1 MGKQITALKAQKR
14 NHQRVSVYLD
24 GDFAFGL
31 SRIVAAW
38 LHVGQELSTEKI
50 AELKIEDEL
59 EFAYQRAIR
68 YIGYRMRSVSEVQ
81 HKLKQQDIDTV
92 VIENVIER
100 LQKSGLLNDLSFAQM
115 WIENRTEFRP
125 RSHRMLAVEL
135 KKKGIQSDIISQIIE
150 ETTSDEILAYT
161 AAKKQARKYKH
172 LEWQDFRRK
181 LSSFLAR
188 RGFSYS
194 TINPTVNQVWAER
207 DPEGHLVDRDL
218 VP

>member
-24 GDFAFGL
+24 GEFALGL

-38 LHVGQELSTEKI
+38 LHVGQELSAEKI
-50 AELKIEDEL
+50 AELKVEDEL

-68 YIGYRMRSVSEVQ
+68 YIGFRMRSVSEVQ
-81 HKLKQQDIDTV
+81 QKLNQQDIDTV

-115 WIENRTEFRP
+115 WIENRNEFRP
-125 RSHRMLAVEL
+125 RSHRMLAIEL

-150 ETTSDEILAYT
+150 ETTSDEVLAYT

-172 LEWQDFRRK
+172 LEWQEFRRK

-194 TINPTVNQVWAER
+194 TINPTVNQVWVER
-207 DPEGHLVDRDL
+207 NPESHLVDRDL

>member
-115 WIENRTEFRP
+115 WIENRSEFRP

-207 DPEGHLVDRDL
+207 DPESHLVDRDL

>member
-68 YIGYRMRSVSEVQ
+68 YIGYRMRSVSEVKQ
-81 HKLKQQDIDTV
+81 KLKQQDIDTV

-115 WIENRTEFRP
+115 WIENRSEFRP
-125 RSHRMLAVEL
+125 RSRRMLAVEL

-207 DPEGHLVDRDL
+207 DPESHLVDRDL

>member
-24 GDFAFGL
+24 GEFAFGL

-38 LHVGQELSTEKI
+38 LHVGQELSAKKI
-50 AELKIEDEL
+50 AELKVEDEL

-68 YIGYRMRSVSEVQ
+68 YIGFRMRSVSEVQ
-81 HKLKQQDIDTV
+81 QKLNQQDIDTV

-115 WIENRTEFRP
+115 WIENRNEFRP
-125 RSHRMLAVEL
+125 RSHRMLAIEL

-150 ETTSDEILAYT
+150 ETTSDEVLAYT
-161 AAKKQARKYKH
+161 AAKKQARKYQH
-172 LEWQDFRRK
+172 LEWQEFRRK

-194 TINPTVNQVWAER
+194 TINPTVNQVWVER
-207 DPEGHLVDRDL
+207 DPESHLVDRDL

>member
-24 GDFAFGL
+24 GEFALGL

-38 LHVGQELSTEKI
+38 LHVGQELSAEKI
-50 AELKIEDEL
+50 AELKVKDEL

-68 YIGYRMRSVSEVQ
+68 YIGFRMRSVSEVQ
-81 HKLKQQDIDTV
+81 QKLNQQDIDTV

-115 WIENRTEFRP
+115 WIENRNEFRP
-125 RSHRMLAVEL
+125 RSHRMLAIEL
-135 KKKGIQSDIISQIIE
+135 VKKGIQSDIISQIIE
-150 ETTSDEILAYT
+150 ETTSDEVLAYT
-161 AAKKQARKYKH
+161 AAKKQVRKYKH
-172 LEWQDFRRK
+172 LGWQEFRRK

-194 TINPTVNQVWAER
+194 TINPTVNQVWVER
-207 DPEGHLVDRDL
+207 DSESHLVDRDL

>member
-1 MGKQITALKAQKR
+1 MAKQITALKAQKR

-24 GDFAFGL
+24 GEYAFGL

-38 LHVGQELSTEKI
+38 LRVGQELSAEKI
-50 AELKIEDEL
+50 AELKVEDEM

-81 HKLKQQDIDTV
+81 QKLNQQDIDTV

-100 LQKSGLLNDLSFAQM
+100 LQKSGLLDDLSFAQM
-115 WIENRTEFRP
+115 WIENRNEFRP
-125 RSHRMLAVEL
+125 RSHRMLAIEL

-150 ETTSDEILAYT
+150 ETTSDEVLAHT

-172 LEWQDFRRK
+172 LEWQGFRRK

-207 DPEGHLVDRDL
+207 DPESHLVDRDL

>member
-1 MGKQITALKAQKR
+1 MDKQITALKAQKR
-14 NHQRVSVYLD
+14 DHQRVSVYL
-24 GDFAFGL
+24 GGEFAFGL

-38 LHVGQELSTEKI
+38 LHVGQELSAEKI
-50 AELKIEDEL
+50 AELKIEDDL

-68 YIGYRMRSVSEVQ
+68 YIGFRMRSVSEVQ
-81 HKLKQQDIDTV
+81 QKLNQLDIDTV

-115 WIENRTEFRP
+115 WIENRNEFRP
-125 RSHRMLAVEL
+125 RSHRMLAIEL
-135 KKKGIQSDIISQIIE
+135 TKKGIQSDIISQIIE
-150 ETTSDEILAYT
+150 ETTSDEVLAYT

-172 LEWQDFRRK
+172 LEWQEFRRK

-194 TINPTVNQVWAER
+194 TINPTVNQVWVER
-207 DPEGHLVDRDL
+207 DPESHLVDRDL

>member
-24 GDFAFGL
+24 GEFALGL

-38 LHVGQELSTEKI
+38 LHVGQELSAEKI
-50 AELKIEDEL
+50 AELKVEDEL

-68 YIGYRMRSVSEVQ
+68 YIGFRMRSVSEVQ
-81 HKLKQQDIDTV
+81 QKLNQQDIDTV

-115 WIENRTEFRP
+115 WIENRNEFRP
-125 RSHRMLAVEL
+125 RSHRMLAIEL
-135 KKKGIQSDIISQIIE
+135 VKKGIQSDIISQIIE
-150 ETTSDEILAYT
+150 ETTSDEVLAYT
-161 AAKKQARKYKH
+161 AAKKQVRKYKH
-172 LEWQDFRRK
+172 LGWQEFRRK

-207 DPEGHLVDRDL
+207 DPESHLVDRDL

>member
-14 NHQRVSVYLD
+14 DHQRVSVYLD
-24 GDFAFGL
+24 GEFAFGL

-38 LHVGQELSTEKI
+38 LHVGQELSAEKI
-50 AELKIEDEL
+50 AELKIEDDL

-68 YIGYRMRSVSEVQ
+68 YIGFRMRSVSEVQ
-81 HKLKQQDIDTV
+81 QKLNQLDIDTV

-115 WIENRTEFRP
+115 WIENRNEFRP
-125 RSHRMLAVEL
+125 RSHRMLAIEL

-150 ETTSDEILAYT
+150 ETTSDEVLAYT

-172 LEWQDFRRK
+172 LEWQEFRRK

-194 TINPTVNQVWAER
+194 TINPTVNQVWVER
-207 DPEGHLVDRDL
+207 NPESHLVDRDL

>member
-24 GDFAFGL
+24 GEYAVGL

-38 LHVGQELSTEKI
+38 LHVGQELSAEKI
-50 AELKIEDEL
+50 AELKVEDAM
-59 EFAYQRAIR
+59 EFAYPRAIR

-81 HKLKQQDIDTV
+81 QKLNQLDIDTV

-115 WIENRTEFRP
+115 WIENRNEFRP
-125 RSHRMLAVEL
+125 RSHRMLAIEL

-150 ETTSDEILAYT
+150 ETTSDEVLAYT

-172 LEWQDFRRK
+172 LEWQEFRRK

-194 TINPTVNQVWAER
+194 TINPTVNQVWVER
-207 DPEGHLVDRDL
+207 DPESHLVDRDL

>member
-24 GDFAFGL
+24 GEFALGL

-38 LHVGQELSTEKI
+38 LHVGQELSAEKI
-50 AELKIEDEL
+50 AELKVEDEL

-68 YIGYRMRSVSEVQ
+68 YIGFRMRSVSEVQ
-81 HKLKQQDIDTV
+81 QKLNQQDIDTV

-115 WIENRTEFRP
+115 WIENRNEFRP
-125 RSHRMLAVEL
+125 RSHRMLAIEL
-135 KKKGIQSDIISQIIE
+135 TKKGIQSDIISQIIE
-150 ETTSDEILAYT
+150 ETTSDEVLAYT

-172 LEWQDFRRK
+172 LEWQEFRRK

-194 TINPTVNQVWAER
+194 TINPTVNQVWVER
-207 DPEGHLVDRDL
+207 DPESHLVDRDL

>member
-14 NHQRVSVYLD
+14 DHQRVSVYLD
-24 GDFAFGL
+24 GEFAFGL

-38 LHVGQELSTEKI
+38 LHVGQELSAEKI
-50 AELKIEDEL
+50 AELKIEDDL
-59 EFAYQRAIR
+59 EFAYQRAIK
-68 YIGYRMRSVSEVQ
+68 YIGFRMRSVSEVQ
-81 HKLKQQDIDTV
+81 QKLNQLDIDTV

-115 WIENRTEFRP
+115 WIENRNEFRP
-125 RSHRMLAVEL
+125 RSHRMLAIEL

-150 ETTSDEILAYT
+150 ETTSDEVLAYT

-172 LEWQDFRRK
+172 LEWQEFRRK

-194 TINPTVNQVWAER
+194 TINPTVNQVWVER
-207 DPEGHLVDRDL
+207 NPESHLVDRDL

>member
-68 YIGYRMRSVSEVQ
+68 YIGYRMRSVSEVKQ
-81 HKLKQQDIDTV
+81 KLNQQDIDTV

-115 WIENRTEFRP
+115 WIENRSEFRP

>member
-14 NHQRVSVYLD
+14 DHQRVSVYL
-24 GDFAFGL
+24 GGEFAFGL

-38 LHVGQELSTEKI
+38 LHVGQELSAEKI
-50 AELKIEDEL
+50 AELKIEDDL

-68 YIGYRMRSVSEVQ
+68 YIGFRMRSVSEVQ
-81 HKLKQQDIDTV
+81 QKLNQQDIDTV

-115 WIENRTEFRP
+115 WIENRNEFRP
-125 RSHRMLAVEL
+125 RSHRMLAIEL
-135 KKKGIQSDIISQIIE
+135 VKKGIHSDIISQIIE
-150 ETTSDEILAYT
+150 ETTSDEVLAYT
-161 AAKKQARKYKH
+161 AANKQARKYKH
-172 LEWQDFRRK
+172 LEWQEFRRK

-194 TINPTVNQVWAER
+194 TIKPTVNQVWAER
-207 DPEGHLVDRDL
+207 DPESHLVDRDL

>member
-24 GDFAFGL
+24 GEFAFGL

-38 LHVGQELSTEKI
+38 LHVSQELSAEKI
-50 AELKIEDEL
+50 AELKVEDEL

-68 YIGYRMRSVSEVQ
+68 YIGFRMRSVSEVQ
-81 HKLKQQDIDTV
+81 QKLNQQDIDTV

-115 WIENRTEFRP
+115 WIENRNEFRP
-125 RSHRMLAVEL
+125 RSHRMLAIEL

-150 ETTSDEILAYT
+150 ETTSDEVLAYT
-161 AAKKQARKYKH
+161 AAKKQARKYQH
-172 LEWQDFRRK
+172 LEWQEFRRK

-194 TINPTVNQVWAER
+194 TINPTVNQVWGER
-207 DPEGHLVDRDL
+207 NPESHLVDRDL